1 MISNG
6 CASSLF
12 TLPRAPTWSCSAK
25 VFFLLKENE
34 LTPSGANLL
43 DGRFAV
49 FGYVTEG
56 ADLLGS
62 FKVRRVWQC
71 AFSRLHASDC
81 TRCCCNRAAGVHVL
95 HCDESTL
102 LTLQNRARAPVLQVG
117 DKIEFIKF
125 VDGVENLKNA

>member
-1 MISNG
+1 M
-6 CASSLF
+6 LV
-12 TLPRAPTWSCSAK
+12 K

-62 FKVRRVWQC
+62 FKVRRV
-71 AFSRLHASDC
+71 
-81 TRCCCNRAAGVHVL
+81 
-95 HCDESTL
+95 
-102 LTLQNRARAPVLQVG
+102 
-117 DKIEFIKF
+117 
-125 VDGVENLKNA
+125 